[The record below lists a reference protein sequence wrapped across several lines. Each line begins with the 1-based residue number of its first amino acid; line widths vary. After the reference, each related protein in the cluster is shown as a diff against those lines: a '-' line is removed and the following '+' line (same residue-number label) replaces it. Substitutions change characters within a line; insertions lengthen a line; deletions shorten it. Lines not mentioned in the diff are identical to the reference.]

1 MYRFFIDH
9 EQLNNDYIEI
19 TGDDYN
25 HIRNV
30 LRMKIG
36 EKVLLSDGSDKEY
49 EAVIVEYCE
58 NDANTVNIPLHSGKN
73 NLHNSKNNSDNKDID
88 KKNNYAGSVVRLKI
102 TDVFGNNRELPSK
115 IILFQGYP
123 KGDKMEQIV
132 QKAVELG
139 AYEIVPV
146 MMHRCVVK
154 LDDKKSAK
162 KVERLNSIAESAAKQ
177 SKRGIIPKVREVMN
191 LEQSLE
197 YAKSLECVII
207 PYESAEGMEYSR
219 KVLAESAGKGSIGI
233 FIGPEG
239 GFETSEIEK
248 LKGIGGNII
257 SLGHRILRTETAGM
271 TVLSILMWLMEK

>member
-19 TGDDYN
+19 AGDDYN

-49 EAVIVEYCE
+49 EAVIVEYCGSE
-58 NDANTVNIPLHSGKN
+58 RNDC
-73 NLHNSKNNSDNKDID
+73 
-88 KKNNYAGSVVRLKI
+88 GSSAVRLKI
-102 TDVFGNNRELPSK
+102 TDIFGNNRELPAK
-115 IILFQGYP
+115 ITLFQGYP

-139 AYEIVPV
+139 VYEIVPV
-146 MMHRCVVK
+146 MMNRCVVK
-154 LDDKKSAK
+154 LDDKKANK

-177 SKRGIIPKVREVMN
+177 SKRGIIPKVREVMTIG
-191 LEQSLE
+191 QAID

-207 PYESAEGMEYSR
+207 PYECAEGMEYSR
-219 KVLAESAGKGSIGI
+219 NILKEAADKGSVGI

-248 LKGIGGNII
+248 LKGLGGNII